1 MMTLQTQVMAQRV
14 RQRIFH
20 RLLGKWHNEEGSQL
34 IELALVLPVFLYLLV
49 GAVDFGRAFYIATEV
64 TAAAEAGASY
74 GVSSP
79 TDISGMKAT
88 ALLNASDI
96 SGFTPTA
103 TYGSECTDGSASAS
117 LSATPPT
124 CTSSGVVQ
132 YVEVDTKATY
142 SPLLHIP
149 GIPASLPISSKA
161 RMRATF

>member
-1 MMTLQTQVMAQRV
+1 MTMQTRAMAQRTG
-14 RQRIFH
+14 QHIFR
-20 RLLGKWHNEEGSQL
+20 RLLGRWHNEEGSQL

-49 GAVDFGRAFYIATEV
+49 GAVDFGRAFYLATEV
-64 TAAAEAGASY
+64 ASAAEAGASY

-79 TDISGMKAT
+79 TDVSGMKAT
-88 ALLNASDI
+88 ALLNASDV

-124 CTSSGVVQ
+124 CSSGVVQ
-132 YVEVDTKATY
+132 YVEVDASATY